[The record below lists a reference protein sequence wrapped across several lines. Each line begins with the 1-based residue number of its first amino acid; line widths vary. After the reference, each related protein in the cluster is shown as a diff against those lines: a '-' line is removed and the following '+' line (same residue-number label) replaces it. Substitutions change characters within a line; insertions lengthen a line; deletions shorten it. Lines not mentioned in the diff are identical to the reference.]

1 MAQIDIRRK
10 AAALAVWILMLSGA
24 LPGSVA
30 GPAAEVADGA
40 SAKASGPDAV
50 MAQTAAAAAAHN
62 ALLPAPQEVRYGPGR
77 LPVRELV
84 IRVDDPSPAAE
95 DLFAA
100 RELASWLTE
109 ACGFEVLVAAK
120 PAGAPPAASTSA
132 PAIVLRRTGEV
143 AALPVPDEPAGP
155 TSRESF
161 EARITPQGVT
171 LEARSSAGLYYAAQT
186 LRQMVEGR
194 GEAAALPEAEVR
206 DWPAFAY
213 RGYMM
218 DFSHAQLPTPEE
230 VRSQLDFLARFKANH
245 YLFYTEASIE
255 LEGYPTL
262 MAEARYTQAEVRA
275 IIDYARERHI
285 DVIPNMELY
294 GHLHDLFRMERYAD
308 LAVIPHG
315 GEFKGEDPRIGPLL
329 EDWIG
334 QMARLFPSPF
344 FHMGFDETWLIRSEA
359 ARTGVDPGD
368 LYLKRLKQVAGI
380 IARHGKRP
388 MAYADMMEHF
398 PKIVGELPAGL
409 TAFVWK
415 YFPLD
420 PPLYDRILAPF
431 VRSRVPVSLLSA
443 VINWSWLVTD
453 YDRSFRNID
462 LLAAAGRKHGA
473 LGLYQSGWTDDTQ
486 TLTRPG
492 RPALAYAAVA
502 GWQSVPVDRAGFFG
516 AYGARLYPP
525 AVASAAAGAFDALA
539 RAETSLQEAT
549 SDETIAVFFEDP
561 FAAAVL
567 EKSDAKRQAL
577 RATRLACDEALGHI
591 LRARASGVDPA
602 TFVSLEACARM
613 IDTAALKHI
622 YAREIADFWRELGP
636 NPDKDTALNLIR
648 NEVSFKYHTRTSDM
662 MDALSVIKDRFREA
676 WLAEFTPYRLNIAL
690 AKFDVEL
697 AAWWKLQRRFQEA
710 VKNVE
715 AGLTPLQTLTQGL
728 W

>member
-1 MAQIDIRRK
+1 MTKAKAKRRLT
-10 AAALAVWILMLSGA
+10 AALGPLLA
-24 LPGSVA
+24 LFMA
-30 GPAAEVADGA
+30 TITAQAGA
-40 SAKASGPDAV
+40 SD
-50 MAQTAAAAAAHN
+50 AAAHN
-62 ALLPAPQEVRYGPGR
+62 LLLPAPQEVRYGAGR
-77 LPVRELV
+77 LPVRGLV
-84 IRVDDPSPAAE
+84 IRIEGPSSPSTE

-100 RELASWLTE
+100 RVLASWLTE
-109 ACGFEVLVAAK
+109 ACGSPVRVAEN
-120 PAGAPPAASTSA
+120 PAETPSSA
-132 PAIVLRRTGEV
+132 PAVVLRRSGDV
-143 AALPVPDEPAGP
+143 AALPVPDETAGP
-155 TSRESF
+155 ESRESY
-161 EARITPQGVT
+161 EVRVTTQGAT
-171 LEARSSAGLYYAAQT
+171 ATARSSAGLYYAAQT

-194 GEAAALPEAEVR
+194 GDAASLPEAEVR

-218 DFSHAQLPTPEE
+218 DFSHAQLPTPDE
-230 VRSQLDFLARFKANH
+230 VRSQLDFLARFKTNQ
-245 YLFYTEASIE
+245 YLFYTEASVE

-262 MAEARYTQAEVRA
+262 MAEARYSQADVRA

-285 DVIPNMELY
+285 DVIPNLELY
-294 GHLHDLFRMERYAD
+294 GHLHDLFRMERFAD

-344 FHMGFDETWLIRSEA
+344 FHMGFDETWLIKSEA
-359 ARTGVDPGD
+359 AKIGLDPAD

-388 MAYADMMEHF
+388 LAYADMMEKF
-398 PKIVGELPAGL
+398 PKIIGQLPPGL
-409 TAFVWK
+409 TAFVWH
-415 YFPLD
+415 YFPLEES
-420 PPLYDRILAPF
+420 LYDRILAPF

-453 YDRSFRNID
+453 YNRSFRNLD

-492 RPALAYAAVA
+492 RPALAYASVA
-502 GWQSVPVDRAGFFG
+502 GWQSKPVDREGFFG
-516 AYGARLYPP
+516 AYAARLYPP
-525 AVASAAAGAFDALA
+525 GIAAEAAGAFDALA
-539 RAETSLQEAT
+539 RAETSLQDAT
-549 SDETIAVFFEDP
+549 SSETIAVFFADP

-567 EKSDAKRQAL
+567 AKSDAKRQAL
-577 RATRLACDEALGHI
+577 RDTRLACDEALAHI
-591 LRARASGVDPA
+591 LKAGAAGVDPA
-602 TFVSLEACARM
+602 TFQSLEACARM
-613 IDTAALKHI
+613 IDFAALKHI
-622 YAREIADFWRELGP
+622 YAREIADFWRQLGP
-636 NPDKDTALNLIR
+636 KPDQSAAFELIH

-676 WLAEFTPYRLNIAL
+676 WLAEFTPFRLNIAL

-697 AAWWKLQRRFQEA
+697 AIWWKLQRRFQDM
-710 VKNVE
+710 VKKLDG
-715 AGLTPLQTLTQGL
+715 GLPPLETVTQGL

>member
-1 MAQIDIRRK
+1 MMRKMIRRDSAFFTAWVLAFL
-10 AAALAVWILMLSGA
+10 AAGGLA
-24 LPGSVA
+24 P
-30 GPAAEVADGA
+30 
-40 SAKASGPDAV
+40 
-50 MAQTAAAAAAHN
+50 AAAAAVSRAPAQVPAPATAPAGHN
-62 ALLPAPQEVRYGPGR
+62 ALLPAPQEVRYGSGR
-77 LPVRELV
+77 LPVQRLV
-84 IRVDDPSPAAE
+84 IRIDGTAPAAE

-100 RELASWLTE
+100 RELAGWLTE
-109 ACGFEVLVAAK
+109 ACGSEVRVAEK
-120 PAGAPPAASTSA
+120 PADTPPPSSSPS
-132 PAIVLRRTGEV
+132 PAVIFRRTGEA
-143 AALPVPDEPAGP
+143 AALPVPDEIAGP
-155 TSRESF
+155 GSRESY
-161 EARITPQGVT
+161 EVRVTPQGAI

-194 GEAAALPEAEVR
+194 GEAASLPEADVR

-230 VRSQLDFLARFKANH
+230 VRSQLDFLARFKTNQ
-245 YLFYTEASIE
+245 YLFYTEASVE
-255 LEGYPTL
+255 LEGFPTL
-262 MAEARYTQAEVRA
+262 MAEARYSQAEVRA
-275 IIDYARERHI
+275 VIDYARERHI
-285 DVIPNMELY
+285 DVVPNMELY

-308 LAVIPHG
+308 LAVIAHG

-359 ARTGVDPGD
+359 AKIGVDPGD
-368 LYLKRLKQVAGI
+368 LYLRRLKQVAEI

-388 MAYADMMEHF
+388 LAYADMMEKF
-398 PKIVGELPAGL
+398 PTIIGDLPPGL

-420 PPLYDRILAPF
+420 PPLYDRILEPF

-453 YDRSFRNID
+453 YDRSFRNLD

-502 GWQSVPVDRAGFFG
+502 GWQAGPVDRAGFFE
-516 AYGARLYPP
+516 AYAARLYPP
-525 AVASAAAGAFDALA
+525 GIAAEAAGAFEALA

-549 SDETIAVFFEDP
+549 SHETIAVFFENP

-567 EKSDAKRQAL
+567 DKSDAQRQAL
-577 RATRLACDEALGHI
+577 RDTRLACDEALAHT
-591 LRARASGVDPA
+591 LRAGASGADPA
-602 TFVSLEACARM
+602 TFISLEACARM
-613 IDTAALKHI
+613 IDFAALKHI

-636 NPDKDTALNLIR
+636 KPDREAAFNLIH
-648 NEVSFKYHTRTSDM
+648 NEVSFKYHTRTSDL
-662 MDALSVIKDRFREA
+662 MDAVSVIKDRFREA
-676 WLAEFTPYRLNIAL
+676 WLAEFRPFRLNVAL

-697 AAWWKLQRRFQEA
+697 AVWWKLQRRFQEL
-710 VKNVE
+710 VKRLD
-715 AGLTPLQTLTQGL
+715 AGLPPLETLTQDL